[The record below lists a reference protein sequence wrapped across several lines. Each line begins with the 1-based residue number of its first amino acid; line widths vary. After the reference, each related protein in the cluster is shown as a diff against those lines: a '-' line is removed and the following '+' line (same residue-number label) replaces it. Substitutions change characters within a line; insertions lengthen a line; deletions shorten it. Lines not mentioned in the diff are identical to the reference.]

1 MSRIT
6 AIYHVAGTAEEIEA
20 RAETI
25 AVEQSVEMPVSAITD
40 NYVLSEIVGQ
50 VSHISDRQDGT
61 FEVHIGLATETT
73 GREPGQLMNM
83 LFGNTSIHQDVALAD
98 VVFPAE
104 VVDAFGGPGQGVQGW
119 RDRCG
124 AQGRGLTCS
133 ALKPQGLPAKGLGK
147 VAQQMAMGGLDF
159 IKDDHG
165 LADQSYSLFAERLN
179 ACGDAVATAN
189 AQTGGKTKYVPSL
202 SGHLD
207 QLRQQVEQAIS
218 HGIDTLLIAPMVT
231 GLATFRQLSRENPE
245 IAFMAHPAM
254 AGASRI
260 LPPLLLGKIF
270 RLMGADA
277 TIFPNHGGRFGYSP
291 ETCRDLAQTALSSD
305 LDVKPCV
312 PIPAGGMTVDRVPE
326 MLEFYGADVM
336 LLIGGG
342 LLTAGEKL
350 TEQTALFTEE
360 VAKFAYR

>member
-1 MSRIT
+1 MSRIR
-6 AIYHVAGTAEEIEA
+6 AIYHIESAAGDIEA
-20 RAETI
+20 RAHTI

-40 NYVLSEIVGQ
+40 ARVLSDIVGQ
-50 VSHISDRQDGT
+50 VAEISEREAGGFRVAID
-61 FEVHIGLATETT
+61 LAADTV
-73 GREPGQLMNM
+73 GVDPGQLMNM
-83 LFGNTSIHQDVALAD
+83 LFGNTSIHPDVVLAD
-98 VVFPAE
+98 VEFPE
-104 VVDAFGGPGQGVQGW
+104 DVISIFGGPNQGLQGW

-124 AQGRGLTCS
+124 ADGRGMTCS
-133 ALKPQGLPAKGLGK
+133 ALKPQGLPPKGLGK
-147 VAQQMAMGGLDF
+147 IAHQMAMGGLDF

-165 LADQSYSLFAERLN
+165 LADQSYSPFADRLS
-179 ACGDAVATAN
+179 ACGDAIATAN
-189 AQTGGKTKYVPSL
+189 AQSGGKTKYVPSL

-207 QLRQQVEQAIS
+207 QLRHQVEQARAY
-218 HGIDTLLIAPMVT
+218 GIDTVLVAPMVN
-231 GLATFRQLSRENPE
+231 GLSTFRQLSRENPD

-277 TIFPNHGGRFGYSP
+277 AIFPNHGGRFGYSP
-291 ETCRDLAQTALSSD
+291 DTCQQLARAALSD
-305 LDVKPCV
+305 DFGVAPCV

-326 MLEFYGADVM
+326 MLDFYGPDVM

-342 LLTAGEKL
+342 LLTAGDKL

-360 VAKFAYR
+360 VAKFAYG